1 MTCTTD
7 CVKIEEIFD
16 AMIRLAYQ
24 VLPENRRGVNMRIS
38 TTESTIKIR
47 FELLLE
53 KAKSKCL
60 LFIPDAHGQTLFPM
74 FYLSLKRDLE
84 IISLARKHVLT
95 DHETYESLVTILS
108 ISGAALDR
116 IKSLRSI
123 FEQQSPDNP
132 RTHPDLSLFASRVP
146 PKRGF
151 GGGHRDLY
159 GHVVDSLFLYSQ
171 KNRTC
176 SQGRPRGGATV
187 GKVSNH
193 FRDSSPSMDPIA
205 LMKTR
210 PRSRCNVLAE
220 LGLLSCSSI
229 KCEWSM
235 LVWSA
240 SVEACSAI
248 RLLRFYI
255 GHTTASGFPWPCLM
269 GLLGRLVDGGFLDP
283 QRLHLGVDLMF
294 ASHYSRH
301 PGSKRPPG
309 CRPSGTAEVWSG
321 HPQLQ
326 ARCQQFWRSDSDHNP
341 PVFRILVFYARIL
354 SEIIVVIF
362 ARLLAF
368 RAPTEELDI
377 PSAIHTP
384 VFLTPKAGAPKL
396 QRCGVS
402 TIANDIRNVG
412 YPSPSPTPRMKSLV
426 MLVATVDTCPSTLNG
441 LAGAHITVIQ
451 FSTQFSALLKD
462 CNVPTDESN
471 EDVLKCLLYT
481 PRSISG
487 RELEVRSGLRRTRVL
502 IVDPAA
508 ARSPPIPSPVT
519 AIRTPFKRT
528 FPRSSSFIR
537 RQQRRCLL
545 IF

>member
-1 MTCTTD
+1 
-7 CVKIEEIFD
+7 
-16 AMIRLAYQ
+16 
-24 VLPENRRGVNMRIS
+24 
-38 TTESTIKIR
+38 
-47 FELLLE
+47 
-53 KAKSKCL
+53 
-60 LFIPDAHGQTLFPM
+60 
-74 FYLSLKRDLE
+74 
-84 IISLARKHVLT
+84 
-95 DHETYESLVTILS
+95 
-108 ISGAALDR
+108 
-116 IKSLRSI
+116 
-123 FEQQSPDNP
+123 
-132 RTHPDLSLFASRVP
+132 
-146 PKRGF
+146 
-151 GGGHRDLY
+151 
-159 GHVVDSLFLYSQ
+159 
-171 KNRTC
+171 
-176 SQGRPRGGATV
+176 
-187 GKVSNH
+187 
-193 FRDSSPSMDPIA
+193 MDPIA

-283 QRLHLGVDLMF
+283 QQLHLGVDLMF
-294 ASHYSRH
+294 TSHYSRH

-451 FSTQFSALLKD
+451 FSTQFSNPSPRLVRIVRLRSAHQIESSALLKD

-481 PRSISG
+481 PRSGYLPSG
-487 RELEVRSGLRRTRVL
+487 YIVLFGYFLKDTHQFTCILPTGYMWVLCERTLNEWLRFVMGTLESKLMSIFQKVAKKYLVGNDWANGFKTHNVL
-502 IVDPAA
+502 TMYPLLLA
-508 ARSPPIPSPVT
+508 SPV
-519 AIRTPFKRT
+519 ANSKFEAACAERG
-528 FPRSSSFIR
+528 S
-537 RQQRRCLL
+537 
-545 IF
+545 